1 MQSNAV
7 RLGISC
13 GQSARAPKRNIV
25 KHRDFQLI
33 ETNGIRLR
41 TVVEG
46 DGPLVILLHGWPQ
59 CWYLWRHQID
69 PLVAA
74 GFQVAVPDQR
84 GYGGSDKPA
93 EVEAYNIIELTNDVV
108 GLASALGHEQFT
120 VVGHDWGAPVAWHTS
135 LLHPQ
140 RVKAVAGLSVPYT
153 RWKARTLTQ
162 QEFYGD
168 NFWYMVYFQ
177 RPGVAEAELEAD
189 LRKSLRTIYFS
200 ISGDVPADWRPA
212 RKPASAE
219 FLDGLLEPG
228 QNLPAWLT
236 EEDLDYYEAQYRQSG
251 FRGPIN
257 WYRNIDRN
265 VALTPQLDSPETGMI
280 RQPAFFIAGTKDPV
294 LQFHG
299 GRALSAMDKWM
310 ADLRGKVLIEGAGHW
325 VQLERPAEVNEVLL
339 GFLKSVA

>member
-1 MQSNAV
+1 MNE
-7 RLGISC
+7 
-13 GQSARAPKRNIV
+13 PN
-25 KHRDFQLI
+25 FQQI

-41 TVVEG
+41 AVVEG
-46 DGPLVILLHGWPQ
+46 SGPLVILLHGWPQ

-93 EVEAYNIIELTNDVV
+93 AIEAYNIIELTNDVV
-108 GLASALGHEQFT
+108 GIADVLGHERFL
-120 VVGHDWGAPVAWHTS
+120 VVGHDWGAPVAWHTA

-140 RVKAVAGLSVPYT
+140 RVRAVAGLSVPYT
-153 RWKARTLTQ
+153 RWRARTLTQ

-177 RPGVAEAELEAD
+177 QPGVAEAELEAD
-189 LRKSLRTIYFS
+189 IRKSLRMVYFT
-200 ISGDVPADWRPA
+200 ISGDLPAELRPR
-212 RKPASAE
+212 RKPATAK
-219 FLDGLLEPG
+219 FLDGMTDPA
-228 QNLPAWLT
+228 QLPAWLT
-236 EEDLDYYEAQYRQSG
+236 EEDLDYYVAQYEQSG
-251 FRGPIN
+251 FRGPLN

-265 VALTPQLDSPETGMI
+265 IELTPQLEAARI
-280 RQPAFFIAGTKDPV
+280 EQPSFFIAGTKDPV
-294 LQFHG
+294 LQFGG
-299 GRALSAMDKWM
+299 GRGVEAMDKWM

-325 VQLERPAEVNEVLL
+325 VQMERPAEVTEALL

>member
-1 MQSNAV
+1 MQN
-7 RLGISC
+7 
-13 GQSARAPKRNIV
+13 RN
-25 KHRDFQLI
+25 FQMI

-46 DGPLVILLHGWPQ
+46 SGPLVVLLHGWPQ

-84 GYGGSDKPA
+84 GYGGSDKP
-93 EVEAYNIIELTNDVV
+93 EEIEAYNIIELTNDVV
-108 GLASALGHEQFT
+108 GIADALGHDRFI
-120 VVGHDWGAPVAWHTS
+120 VVGHDWGAPVAWHTA
-135 LLHPQ
+135 LLHPE

-153 RWKARTLTQ
+153 RWKARSLTE
-162 QEFYGD
+162 QEFWGD

-177 RPGVAEAELEAD
+177 QPGVAEAELETD
-189 LRKSLRTIYFS
+189 IPKSLRTIYYT
-200 ISGDVPADWRPA
+200 ISGDLPADKRPG
-212 RKPASAE
+212 RKPASAK
-219 FLDGLLEPG
+219 FLDGMTDPEH
-228 QNLPAWLT
+228 LPEWLT
-236 EEDLDYYEAQYRQSG
+236 EEDLDYYVEQYRQSG

-265 VALTPQLDSPETGMI
+265 VELTPQLESPETGTI

-299 GRALSAMDKWM
+299 GRAITAMDKWM

-325 VQLERPAEVNEVLL
+325 VQMERPAETTEALL
-339 GFLKSVA
+339 GFLKTVA